1 MHIVKINN
9 LRISIT
15 QRCNMSC
22 MYCHR
27 EGERRIAVREIGAG
41 EFARILR
48 IAKDM
53 GIEKLKITGG
63 EPLMRKDVTSLVGTA
78 KECMKD
84 LSMTTNG
91 TLLPIYAEALSEAGL
106 NRVNVSLDSLRRERF
121 RAITS
126 GNLDKA
132 VRGIRSAIDSGLKPV
147 KINTVVLRGVNDD
160 EVWDLA
166 EFSRANGCV
175 LQLIELEATKEGENE
190 EFYAKYHCDLRTL
203 EEELSARA
211 ESIEVR
217 SMHHRKKYFVD
228 GAEIEVVRPMHNTEF
243 CANCTRLRVTSEGRL
258 KPCLLR
264 EDEVSLP
271 EDEGA
276 ARRAFLEAIES
287 KRPYWG

>member
-1 MHIVKINN
+1 MHIVKVNN
-9 LRISIT
+9 LRVSIT

-27 EGERRIAVREIGAG
+27 EGERRMAEREIGAD

-48 IAKDM
+48 IASDC

-78 KECMKD
+78 KKYMKD
-84 LSMTTNG
+84 ISMTTNG
-91 TLLPIYAEALSEAGL
+91 SLLPIYAEELSEAGL
-106 NRVNVSLDSLRRERF
+106 NRVNVSLDSLKRERF

-126 GNLDKA
+126 GNLDK
-132 VRGIRSAIDSGLKPV
+132 VIGGIKSARDAGMEPI
-147 KINTVVLRGVNDD
+147 KINTVVLKGVNDD
-160 EVWDLA
+160 ETWDLVD
-166 EFSRANGCV
+166 FSRANGCV
-175 LQLIELEATKEGENE
+175 LQLIELEATREGENE
-190 EFYAKYHCDLRTL
+190 GFYTKYHCDLRAL

-211 ESIEVR
+211 ERIEMR
-217 SMHHRKKYFVD
+217 SMHHRKKYLVD

-271 EDEGA
+271 EDEDS

>member
-1 MHIVKINN
+1 MHIVKVNN
-9 LRISIT
+9 LRVSIT

-27 EGERRIAVREIGAG
+27 EGERRIAEREINRD
-41 EFARILR
+41 EFERILR
-48 IAKDM
+48 IASDC

-78 KECMKD
+78 KDYMKD
-84 LSMTTNG
+84 ISMTTNG
-91 TLLPIYAEALSEAGL
+91 SLLPIYAEKLSEAGL

-126 GNLDKA
+126 GSLDK
-132 VRGIRSAIDSGLKPV
+132 VIGGIKSARDAGMQPI
-147 KINTVVLRGVNDD
+147 KINTVVLKGVNDD

-166 EFSRANGCV
+166 DFSRAKGCV
-175 LQLIELEATKEGENE
+175 LQLKELEATKEGENE
-190 EFYAKYHCDLRTL
+190 EFYAKYHCDLRAL

-211 ESIEVR
+211 ERIEMR
-217 SMHHRKKYFVD
+217 SMHHRKKYLVD

-243 CANCTRLRVTSEGRL
+243 CANCTRLRVTSEGML

-271 EDEGA
+271 EDEDA